1 MRNRTLQKVF
11 LALPLYLIGLGFSQS
26 NHLYYH
32 KSPSPVQAGDG
43 VEISQLMFTQE
54 PIASGMLFFRDQGEL
69 SYQEVDMTFTGGK
82 WVGLIPAH
90 RVSLRGIEYVT
101 ILTTQEGGRIALPLV
116 DNPFDAPLVIRV
128 VPRQVSEKM
137 DSKKR
142 KADDLEGDYVDADV
156 LVLSPEDGSIIR
168 PDEIVISVSLFNAP
182 NVEQTDF
189 QLFIDDKEYTEQTVV
204 FGDVLSLVP
213 DEDID
218 FGFHSIKLLFKT
230 TYGVDV
236 VPIQWSFN
244 VSKGMENVAE
254 SFNYKGSLVS
264 KRSSSTAS
272 SISIE
277 EREYSGKI
285 DAEMSWI
292 KGRYSFRR
300 TSRESKLAQ
309 SLNRTS
315 LTLQITD
322 YLKIENGD
330 VYPSISPFILDG
342 KRVDGRHINAD
353 FNYGFGF
360 DGFNIFGRDFLAF
373 DLNGTVEFQTVSGK
387 LAREVQYKK
396 GVDRAYELLT
406 DNVQYDEMG
415 NRIYI
420 FNRKGYTFPRDITA
434 ARLAFSFNNRFKGG
448 FHFLK
453 AKDDYEEINVRAPD
467 NSVFSVDTTITG
479 DSVTHYYTLAQ
490 FIDSLANGDT
500 VKIRKKNWDDD
511 MPEENLVL
519 GFDFEG
525 SMDHRKILF
534 QMGWNMSFTNYNIWA
549 GTANKDSLDLL
560 MDTLSDGKL
569 MGSFEVATI
578 GDFIESWKDIF
589 TVNPLYMSPILPID
603 PIAAEENR
611 VRAIMNMPAS
621 AYYLRVKGSYSFNN
635 ILIEY
640 RQLGSEYKSFGN
652 PYLTNNIREFT
663 MNDRLS
669 ALGRRLMIVAG
680 YKYRD
685 NKLSELVANPI
696 ATRTVSF
703 NTTLVPGP
711 GAPSLIM
718 NLQSIGRTNG
728 IDSIDTDQYGNY
740 LGDSRENSQAL
751 NVMGSVNIP
760 GNFETFTTTTS
771 INVNSISYKDNL
783 SSERNKDYF
792 FQKSETQTLSVTVST
807 RFQFPLKTS
816 STFNQTKV
824 FVPYLDENNLPYKQ
838 ENSWTSVSTSAQYA
852 LFKNRLRFRGGIDFM
867 TNGETDDASIK
878 LYGGKFGSDW
888 DILNKLTLT
897 FNSSIRIN
905 DSKAYTSDE
914 SDNDGD
920 GKVDESGENW
930 SVNSSGFNVTLGYRF

>member
-1 MRNRTLQKVF
+1 MLNRTLQKVF
-11 LALPLYLIGLGFSQS
+11 LVLPLYLIGVGVSQS

-43 VEISQLMFTQE
+43 VEISQLMFTEE

-69 SYQEVDMTFTGGK
+69 SYQEVDMIFTSGK

-90 RVSLRGIEYVT
+90 RVTLRGIEYVT

-128 VPRQVSEKM
+128 GPRQVSKKM
-137 DSKKR
+137 ASKKR
-142 KADDLEGDYVDADV
+142 KADDLGGDYVDADV
-156 LVLSPEDGSIIR
+156 LVLSPEDGSINR

-182 NVEQTDF
+182 NVDQTDF
-189 QLFIDDKEYTEQTVV
+189 QLFIDDKDYTEQTVI

-213 DEDID
+213 DKDMD

-236 VPIQWSFN
+236 VPVQWSFN

-285 DAEMSWI
+285 NAELSWI

-300 TSRESKLAQ
+300 SSRESKLAQ
-309 SLNRTS
+309 PLNRTS

-353 FNYGFGF
+353 FNYGIGF

-396 GVDRAYELLT
+396 GIDRAYELLT
-406 DNVQYDEMG
+406 DNVQYDDMG

-420 FNRKGYTFPRDITA
+420 FNRKGYTFPRDIA
-434 ARLAFSFNNRFKGG
+434 SARLAFSFNNRFKGG

-467 NSVFSVDTTITG
+467 NSIFSVDTTITG
-479 DSVTHYYTLAQ
+479 DSVTQHYTLAQ

-500 VKIRKKNWDDD
+500 VKIRKKNWDDG

-569 MGSFEVATI
+569 MGNFEVATI

-652 PYLTNNIREFT
+652 PYLTNNIRELT

-740 LGDSRENSQAL
+740 LADSRENSQAL

-771 INVNSISYKDNL
+771 INVNSITYKDNL

-838 ENSWTSVSTSAQYA
+838 ENSWTSFSTSAQYA

>member
-1 MRNRTLQKVF
+1 MRNRTLQKIF
-11 LALPLYLIGLGFSQS
+11 LVLPLYLIGVGFSQS

-43 VEISQLMFTQE
+43 VEISQLMFTEE

-69 SYQEVDMTFTGGK
+69 SYQEVDMIFTSGK

-90 RVSLRGIEYVT
+90 RVTLRGIEYVT

-128 VPRQVSEKM
+128 GPRQVSKKM
-137 DSKKR
+137 ASKKR
-142 KADDLEGDYVDADV
+142 KADDLGGDYVDADV
-156 LVLSPEDGSIIR
+156 LVLSPEDGSINR

-182 NVEQTDF
+182 NVDQTDF
-189 QLFIDDKEYTEQTVV
+189 QLFIDDKDYTEQTVI

-213 DEDID
+213 GKDMD

-236 VPIQWSFN
+236 VPVQWSFN

-285 DAEMSWI
+285 NAELSWI

-300 TSRESKLAQ
+300 SSRESKLAQ
-309 SLNRTS
+309 PLNRTS

-360 DGFNIFGRDFLAF
+360 DGFNILGRDFLAF

-396 GVDRAYELLT
+396 GIDRAYELLT
-406 DNVQYDEMG
+406 DNVQYDDMG

-420 FNRKGYTFPRDITA
+420 FNRKGYTFPRDIA
-434 ARLAFSFNNRFKGG
+434 SARLAFSFNNRLKGG

-467 NSVFSVDTTITG
+467 NSIFSVDTTITG
-479 DSVTHYYTLAQ
+479 DSVAQHYTLAQ

-500 VKIRKKNWDDD
+500 VKIRKKNWNDG

-569 MGSFEVATI
+569 MGNFEVATI

-652 PYLTNNIREFT
+652 PYLTNNIRELT

-740 LGDSRENSQAL
+740 LADSRENSQAL

-771 INVNSISYKDNL
+771 INVNSITYKDNL

-838 ENSWTSVSTSAQYA
+838 ENSWTSFSTSAQYA

>member
-1 MRNRTLQKVF
+1 MLNRTLQKVF
-11 LALPLYLIGLGFSQS
+11 LVLPLYLIGVGVSQS

-43 VEISQLMFTQE
+43 VEISQLMFTEE

-69 SYQEVDMTFTGGK
+69 SYQEVDMIFTSGK

-90 RVSLRGIEYVT
+90 RVTLRGIEYVT

-128 VPRQVSEKM
+128 GPRQVSKKM
-137 DSKKR
+137 ASKKR
-142 KADDLEGDYVDADV
+142 KADDLGGDYVDADV
-156 LVLSPEDGSIIR
+156 LVLSPEDGSINR

-182 NVEQTDF
+182 NVDQTDF
-189 QLFIDDKEYTEQTVV
+189 QLFIDDKDYTEQTVI

-213 DEDID
+213 DEDMD

-236 VPIQWSFN
+236 VPVQWSFN

-285 DAEMSWI
+285 DAELSWI

-300 TSRESKLAQ
+300 SSRESKLAQ
-309 SLNRTS
+309 PLNRTS

-353 FNYGFGF
+353 FNYGIGF

-396 GVDRAYELLT
+396 GIDRAYELLT
-406 DNVQYDEMG
+406 DNVQYDDMG

-420 FNRKGYTFPRDITA
+420 FNRKGYTFPRDIA
-434 ARLAFSFNNRFKGG
+434 SARLAFSFNNRFKGG

-467 NSVFSVDTTITG
+467 NSIFSVDTTITG
-479 DSVTHYYTLAQ
+479 DSVTQHYTLAQ

-500 VKIRKKNWDDD
+500 VKIRKKNWDDG

-569 MGSFEVATI
+569 MGNFEVATI

-652 PYLTNNIREFT
+652 PYLTNNIRELT

-771 INVNSISYKDNL
+771 INVNSITYKDNL

-838 ENSWTSVSTSAQYA
+838 ENSWTSFSTSAQYA

>member
-1 MRNRTLQKVF
+1 
-11 LALPLYLIGLGFSQS
+11 
-26 NHLYYH
+26 
-32 KSPSPVQAGDG
+32 
-43 VEISQLMFTQE
+43 
-54 PIASGMLFFRDQGEL
+54 
-69 SYQEVDMTFTGGK
+69 
-82 WVGLIPAH
+82 
-90 RVSLRGIEYVT
+90 
-101 ILTTQEGGRIALPLV
+101 
-116 DNPFDAPLVIRV
+116 
-128 VPRQVSEKM
+128 
-137 DSKKR
+137 
-142 KADDLEGDYVDADV
+142 
-156 LVLSPEDGSIIR
+156 
-168 PDEIVISVSLFNAP
+168 
-182 NVEQTDF
+182 
-189 QLFIDDKEYTEQTVV
+189 
-204 FGDVLSLVP
+204 
-213 DEDID
+213 
-218 FGFHSIKLLFKT
+218 
-230 TYGVDV
+230 
-236 VPIQWSFN
+236 
-244 VSKGMENVAE
+244 
-254 SFNYKGSLVS
+254 
-264 KRSSSTAS
+264 
-272 SISIE
+272 
-277 EREYSGKI
+277 
-285 DAEMSWI
+285 
-292 KGRYSFRR
+292 
-300 TSRESKLAQ
+300 
-309 SLNRTS
+309 
-315 LTLQITD
+315 
-322 YLKIENGD
+322 
-330 VYPSISPFILDG
+330 
-342 KRVDGRHINAD
+342 
-353 FNYGFGF
+353 
-360 DGFNIFGRDFLAF
+360 
-373 DLNGTVEFQTVSGK
+373 
-387 LAREVQYKK
+387 
-396 GVDRAYELLT
+396 
-406 DNVQYDEMG
+406 MG
-415 NRIYI
+415 N
-420 FNRKGYTFPRDITA
+420 
-434 ARLAFSFNNRFKGG
+434 
-448 FHFLK
+448 
-453 AKDDYEEINVRAPD
+453 
-467 NSVFSVDTTITG
+467 
-479 DSVTHYYTLAQ
+479 
-490 FIDSLANGDT
+490 
-500 VKIRKKNWDDD
+500 
-511 MPEENLVL
+511 
-519 GFDFEG
+519 
-525 SMDHRKILF
+525 
-534 QMGWNMSFTNYNIWA
+534 
-549 GTANKDSLDLL
+549 
-560 MDTLSDGKL
+560 
-569 MGSFEVATI
+569 FEVATI

-771 INVNSISYKDNL
+771 INVNSITYKDNL

-920 GKVDESGENW
+920 GKVDESSENW

>member
-11 LALPLYLIGLGFSQS
+11 LVLPLYLIGVGVSQS

-32 KSPSPVQAGDG
+32 KSPSPVQAGDV
-43 VEISQLMFTQE
+43 VEISQLMFTEE

-69 SYQEVDMTFTGGK
+69 SYQEVDMIFTSGK

-90 RVSLRGIEYVT
+90 RVTLRGIEYVT

-128 VPRQVSEKM
+128 GPRQVSKKM
-137 DSKKR
+137 ASKKR
-142 KADDLEGDYVDADV
+142 KADDLGGDYVDADV
-156 LVLSPEDGSIIR
+156 LVLSPEDGSINR

-182 NVEQTDF
+182 NVDQTDF
-189 QLFIDDKEYTEQTVV
+189 QLFIDDKDYTEQTVI

-213 DEDID
+213 DEDMD

-236 VPIQWSFN
+236 VPVQWSFN

-285 DAEMSWI
+285 NAELSWI

-300 TSRESKLAQ
+300 SSRESKLAQ
-309 SLNRTS
+309 PLNRTS

-353 FNYGFGF
+353 FNYGVGF
-360 DGFNIFGRDFLAF
+360 DGFNILGRDFLAF

-396 GVDRAYELLT
+396 GIDRAYELLT
-406 DNVQYDEMG
+406 DNVQYDDMG

-420 FNRKGYTFPRDITA
+420 FNRKGYTFPRDIA
-434 ARLAFSFNNRFKGG
+434 SARLAFSFNNRFKGG

-467 NSVFSVDTTITG
+467 NSIFSVDTTITG
-479 DSVTHYYTLAQ
+479 DSVTQHYTLAQ

-500 VKIRKKNWDDD
+500 VKIRKKNWDDG

-569 MGSFEVATI
+569 MGNFEVATI

-652 PYLTNNIREFT
+652 PYLTNNIRELT

-740 LGDSRENSQAL
+740 LADSRENSQAL

-771 INVNSISYKDNL
+771 INVNSITYKDNL

>member
-32 KSPSPVQAGDG
+32 KSPSPVQDGDG

-90 RVSLRGIEYVT
+90 RVTLRGIEYVT

-128 VPRQVSEKM
+128 GPRQVSEKM

-244 VSKGMENVAE
+244 VSKGMANVAE

-300 TSRESKLAQ
+300 TSRESKLTQ

-396 GVDRAYELLT
+396 GIDRAYELLT

-467 NSVFSVDTTITG
+467 NSIFSVDTTITG
-479 DSVTHYYTLAQ
+479 DSVTHYYTLSQ

-500 VKIRKKNWDDD
+500 VKIRKKNWDDGR
-511 MPEENLVL
+511 PEENLVL

-534 QMGWNMSFTNYNIWA
+534 QMGWNMSFTNYNVWA

-569 MGSFEVATI
+569 MGNFEVATI

-621 AYYLRVKGSYSFNN
+621 AYYLRVKGSYSLNN

-760 GNFETFTTTTS
+760 GNFERFTTTTS

-930 SVNSSGFNVTLGYRF
+930 SVNSSGFNMTLGYRF

>member
-1 MRNRTLQKVF
+1 MLNRTLQKVF
-11 LALPLYLIGLGFSQS
+11 LVLPLYLIGVGFSQS

-43 VEISQLMFTQE
+43 VEISQLMFTEE

-69 SYQEVDMTFTGGK
+69 SYQEVDMIFTSGK

-90 RVSLRGIEYVT
+90 RVTLRGIEYVT

-128 VPRQVSEKM
+128 GPRQVSKKM
-137 DSKKR
+137 ASKKR
-142 KADDLEGDYVDADV
+142 KADDLGGDYVDADV
-156 LVLSPEDGSIIR
+156 LVLSPEDGSINR

-182 NVEQTDF
+182 NVDQTDF
-189 QLFIDDKEYTEQTVV
+189 QLFIDDKDYTEQTVI

-213 DEDID
+213 GKDMD

-236 VPIQWSFN
+236 VPVQWSFN

-285 DAEMSWI
+285 DAELSWI

-300 TSRESKLAQ
+300 SSRESKLAQ
-309 SLNRTS
+309 PLNRTS

-353 FNYGFGF
+353 FNYGIGF

-396 GVDRAYELLT
+396 GIDRAYELLT
-406 DNVQYDEMG
+406 DNVQYDDMG

-420 FNRKGYTFPRDITA
+420 FNRKGYTFPRDIA
-434 ARLAFSFNNRFKGG
+434 SARLAFSFNNRFKGG

-467 NSVFSVDTTITG
+467 NSIFSVDTTITG
-479 DSVTHYYTLAQ
+479 DSVTQHYTLAQ

-500 VKIRKKNWDDD
+500 VKIRKKNWDDG

-569 MGSFEVATI
+569 MGNFEVATI

-652 PYLTNNIREFT
+652 PYLTNNIRELT

-771 INVNSISYKDNL
+771 INVNSITYKDNL

-838 ENSWTSVSTSAQYA
+838 ENSWTSFSTSAQYA